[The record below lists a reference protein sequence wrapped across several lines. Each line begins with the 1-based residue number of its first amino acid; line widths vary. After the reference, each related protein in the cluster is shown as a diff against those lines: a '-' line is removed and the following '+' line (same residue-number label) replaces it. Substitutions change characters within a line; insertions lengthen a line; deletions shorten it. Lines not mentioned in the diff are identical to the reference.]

1 MKTKIT
7 FWITTLI
14 LITGSAFSQTPA
26 WQWVKNG
33 TGPGSDYGH
42 SISMDAAG
50 NCYAVGHTYPN
61 YIRFGSDTLSGPSSN
76 AMFLVKYDNAGNLV
90 WSRKAT
96 GGTGDSKFTSIRT
109 DASGTSYVAGYYN
122 GGGTLTLGST
132 TLSPGLNPAAVV
144 AKYDA
149 NGNVIWARCPGKVT
163 TVAPVTLF
171 TADVDDSGNVYVAG
185 SFFDGTAVMKY
196 DSSGNMVWQKMA
208 TGAVLRSPTICTA
221 ANGDCFLTGYF
232 GGASIKIDTTTVMNS
247 TNGSGNSILVAKLNS
262 SGTVVWA
269 KSEGTFPSLYN
280 PVISADGNGN
290 CFVTGS
296 YQGANAKFGSI
307 TLTNPSTT
315 YKMFLVKFDPTGNVI
330 WAKQSTTLYDEGKGI
345 CTDAAGNCYVAGVF
359 SGTGTYGTVN
369 LTSNGFNDAFVAK
382 YDSSGNAVW
391 ALHGGSADAG
401 DMANAIAV
409 DAGGNVAV
417 TGIYSGKQAT
427 FGSSSFTNADTI
439 AKGYEVFIT
448 KLASSLPSGIT
459 QLLSPSQLLTMYP
472 NPANGHVTIQTS
484 QRLTNATL
492 TLYNTNGQPVRKLDH
507 ITGTKIALQRDH
519 LPAGLYVVRL
529 TQDGSIIATDR
540 LVIVDN

>member
-7 FWITTLI
+7 FWITILI
-14 LITGSAFSQTPA
+14 LINASAFSQTTT

-50 NCYAVGHTYPN
+50 NCYAVGHAYPD
-61 YIRFGSDTLSGPSSN
+61 YIRFGSAILGGSSSN
-76 AMFLVKYDNAGNLV
+76 TMFLVKYDNAGNLL
-90 WSRKAT
+90 WSRNAT
-96 GGTGDSKFTSIRT
+96 GGTTDSKFTSIRT
-109 DASGTSYVAGYYN
+109 NASGTSYVAGYYN

-144 AKYDA
+144 VKYDA

-163 TVAPVTLF
+163 GAAPITLF
-171 TADVDDSGNVYVAG
+171 TADFDAAGNVYVAG

-196 DSSGNMVWQKMA
+196 DSSGNIVWQKMA
-208 TGAVLRSPTICTA
+208 TGAILKSPTICTA
-221 ANGDCFLTGYF
+221 ANGDCFLTGHF
-232 GGASIKIDTTTVMNS
+232 GGASIKLDTTTVMNS
-247 TNGSGNSILVAKLNS
+247 SGSGNSILVAKLNS

-280 PVISADGNGN
+280 PKISTDGNGN

-296 YQGANAKFGSI
+296 YLGAYAKFGSI

-330 WAKQSTTLYDEGKGI
+330 WAKQSTTTYDEGRGI

-359 SGTGTYGTVN
+359 NGTGTYGTVN
-369 LTSNGFNDAFVAK
+369 LTSNGFTDAFVAK
-382 YDSSGNAVW
+382 YDSTGNAVW
-391 ALHGGSADAG
+391 ALHGGSADAA
-401 DMANAIAV
+401 DMANGIAV

-427 FGSSSFTNADTI
+427 FGSFSFTNADTI
-439 AKGYEVFIT
+439 TKGYEVFIT
-448 KLASSLPSGIT
+448 KLVSTLPSGIT
-459 QLLSPSQLLTMYP
+459 QLPSPSQQLTMYP
-472 NPANGHVTIQTS
+472 NPATGHVTIETS

-492 TLYNTNGQPVRKLDH
+492 TLYNTNGQHVRKLDH
-507 ITGTKIALQRDH
+507 ITGTKIVLQRDN

-540 LVIVDN
+540 LVVVDN